1 MFQSMPGTVSWYA
14 GSPSQVYI
22 GVTDYSPKDAEP
34 AYDGSMRVVAE
45 RGDGRVLLHNPLTGH
60 YWDRRGRHG
69 SWGVAAQSDEDA
81 VRIFEARRW

>member
-1 MFQSMPGTVSWYA
+1 MPNISATTNWFA

-45 RGDGRVLLHNPLTGH
+45 RDDGRVLLHNPLTGH

-69 SWGVAAQSDEDA
+69 SWGVAAQGDAEA
-81 VRIFEARRW
+81 VRIFRERRW